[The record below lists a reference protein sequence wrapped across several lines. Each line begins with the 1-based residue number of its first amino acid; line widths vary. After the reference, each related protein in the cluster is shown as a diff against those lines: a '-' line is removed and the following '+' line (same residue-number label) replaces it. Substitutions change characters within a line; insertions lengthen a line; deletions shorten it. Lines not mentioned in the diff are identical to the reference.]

1 MPFSFKEQ
9 IENDTNCPQK
19 SKFICL
25 YFRSRM
31 TKLINCQ
38 HGSIWRER
46 VQNSS
51 PTTTT
56 PWTQTSVHQTL
67 VMIGTFVS
75 QHLYNAKIFKVSS
88 ITNHKLITL
97 ISLISI
103 KKDLKGTHAHFTCYS
118 YLEINQLYGTL
129 LHSPMKAWISTYRIH
144 EMSTHG
150 YCILIIYH
158 ALSHIQWIWLCFQVF
173 TSVIWYLKMEQLI
186 KVFILF

>member
-1 MPFSFKEQ
+1 MPFSFEEQ

-25 YFRSRM
+25 YFRSKM

-38 HGSIWRER
+38 HGSIWQER

-56 PWTQTSVHQTL
+56 PWTQISVHQTL

-88 ITNHKLITL
+88 ITNHKLITYRIS
-97 ISLISI
+97 ISLLFIPNDWKRSTLQTIHIWRLMKSI
-103 KKDLKGTHAHFTCYS
+103 
-118 YLEINQLYGTL
+118 
-129 LHSPMKAWISTYRIH
+129 
-144 EMSTHG
+144 
-150 YCILIIYH
+150 
-158 ALSHIQWIWLCFQVF
+158 SHIMHPCFHESMNKYIQNTWDVYTWILYPHHI
-173 TSVIWYLKMEQLI
+173 SVLFSMDLI
-186 KVFILF
+186 KSGLFFRETSEFFTVLLQWRKRL